1 MQKAC
6 QIRVYGKVQ
15 GVGFRYFTQS
25 MANKSGIKGFAKN
38 MPDNSV
44 YIEAEGDESSIAIF
58 AQWCSRGPALARVTH
73 IEIHPQP
80 FVGFQSFE
88 IR

>member
-15 GVGFRYFTQS
+15 GVGFRYFTQNK
-25 MANKSGIKGFAKN
+25 ANETGVKGFVKN

-58 AQWCSRGPALARVTH
+58 AQWCRRGPILARVTH
-73 IEIHPQP
+73 FEIHPVP
-80 FVGFQSFE
+80 VSGFQSFE
-88 IR
+88 TR